1 MSAIKVIRA
10 LLLADADVVAIV
22 GQRVFAGIVPQG
34 SALPLLQLR
43 EVSRVERLT
52 TGLTESTVLVTA
64 RVQVTALTKTYGSQ
78 KALLQAAR
86 LGAGAHTG
94 VIAGVPVRAITRE
107 LFGPDMSDLETEI
120 YEQSRDFKVIF
131 TEPN

>member
-10 LLLADADVVAIV
+10 LLLADAEVVAIV

-64 RVQVTALTKTYGSQ
+64 RVQVTALTKTYPSQ

-86 LGAGAHTG
+86 LGSGAHTG
-94 VIAGVPVRAITRE
+94 VIAGVSVRAVTRE
-107 LFGPDMSDLETEI
+107 LVGPDMSDPETEI

-131 TEPN
+131 IEPN